1 MKSKTLAHTACSFS
15 IMNILNKTI
24 DDLVDR
30 QNAIKLKDQIKYT
43 YCDHC
48 NGDKKQWYVYFN
60 INVFRSSQLSIN
72 KLKCTGDYVLKAWF
86 EPMIFNITTS
96 HVPATITLRLVVSLV
111 GKIKLCVNV
120 FLNTVKDRDIA
131 QFTNFDLLSDTFNM
145 GYM

>member
-1 MKSKTLAHTACSFS
+1 MFF
-15 IMNILNKTI
+15 LNYEYFKQ
-24 DDLVDR
+24 DDRRPGR
-30 QNAIKLKDQIKYT
+30 QTECNKVKGSNQIYIFYT
-43 YCDHC
+43 SYCDHC

-86 EPMIFNITTS
+86 EPMIFNITTI